1 MIIKENFEL
10 KDLCTFSIGGR
21 AKFLCLIKTK
31 TDLKEAI
38 SKARSE
44 NIKVHIHGGGSNT
57 LYSDKDLDLLVIKMN
72 NIGVNHNNDHLEV
85 LSGTPWS
92 YLLNYC
98 LKNKLYG
105 LEPLMGIPGSIGGAV
120 YGNAGAHGMEIKDA
134 IVEIECFDLE
144 SNEFINIDLEN
155 FDFKYRYSDFKKKK
169 NLIIWSIK
177 LACSSDSNSKN
188 GSLEEYKNF
197 RLEKQPQGKTTGSFF
212 RNPENDSAGR
222 LIEAAGLKGYVIG
235 GIKSSE
241 KHANFFINF
250 NNATFKDV
258 IDLKNLIQKR
268 VFDEFGVNLIPEII
282 TVE

>member
-31 TDLKEAI
+31 ADLKEAI
-38 SKARSE
+38 NKARAE

-98 LKNKLYG
+98 LKKNLYG

-144 SNEFINIDLEN
+144 TNDFISIELEN
-155 FDFKYRYSDFKKKK
+155 FDFKYRYSDFKKNK
-169 NLIIWSIK
+169 NLVIWSIK
-177 LACSSDSNSKN
+177 LACSSDSNDKK

-212 RNPENDSAGR
+212 RNPINDSAGR
-222 LIEAAGLKGYVIG
+222 LIEAAGLKGYAIG

-268 VFDEFGVNLIPEII
+268 VFDEFGVNLIPEVI